1 VYDAATDGVRFVV
14 WGEGGAQSALVI
26 RDDRTGVTRRVSL
39 GRDCSYVLVAGA
51 SHRKVL
57 ASCRGPNTW
66 MVVDVESG
74 EMTPVGDEHT
84 DECEAFGQI
93 GRYWLLGAMPCNKGG
108 SFYRNWHTG
117 VEQGL
122 GPTEGELRQPYD
134 LDTPTLSALGPR
146 RRVFVVGSSRVLSRL
161 STGRKRPRYVIELRG
176 PGSPGSKE
184 GDLPNQQ
191 APPLP
196 RRRFRC
202 SSSCEPIS
210 IAGGLA
216 LWLDRGNTQLQGY
229 ALTKHRRLTWNMPVP
244 AHILGATNTRVYYT
258 TPNRSNQTLADVK
271 SFRWR

>member
-1 VYDAATDGVRFVV
+1 
-14 WGEGGAQSALVI
+14 
-26 RDDRTGVTRRVSL
+26 
-39 GRDCSYVLVAGA
+39 
-51 SHRKVL
+51 
-57 ASCRGPNTW
+57 

-108 SFYRNWHTG
+108 SFYRNWQTG

-122 GPTEGELRQPYD
+122 GPEEGELRQPYD
-134 LDTPTLSALGPR
+134 LDTPTLRALGPP

-176 PGSPGSKE
+176 PGS
-184 GDLPNQQ
+184 
-191 APPLP
+191 
-196 RRRFRC
+196 RTRRFQC
-202 SSSCEPIS
+202 SGSCEPIS

-244 AHILGATNTRVYYT
+244 APILGATNTRVYYT